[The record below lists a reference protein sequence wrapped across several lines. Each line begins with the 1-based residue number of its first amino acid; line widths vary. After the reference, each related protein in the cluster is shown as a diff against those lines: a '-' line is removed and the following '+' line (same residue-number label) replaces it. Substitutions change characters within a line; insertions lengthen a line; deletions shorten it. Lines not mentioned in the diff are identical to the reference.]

1 MILFYLSNLLQGVK
15 HEKNQKGHIKWPGND
30 MYIYIYIIDVDTYS
44 VGIQSLFWGACS
56 KSLRRKSANL
66 FCIEMVLDVAELGKE
81 T

>member
-1 MILFYLSNLLQGVK
+1 MKKIKRVTSSGLVMIC
-15 HEKNQKGHIKWPGND
+15 
-30 MYIYIYIIDVDTYS
+30 IYIYIIDVDTYS